1 MKDLN
6 ENFNVKMTYAQL
18 KKALSSKYA
27 KSMIDF
33 SFLANVGTLQNL
45 LKVERETE
53 KSVLIGMEEYF
64 GDYSKPI
71 YLPKSQIKVLNGYVV
86 AVKGWLVANK
96 GLESLLLR
104 EASANLD
111 TYHLQVLA

>member
-1 MKDLN
+1 MNLYDYL
-6 ENFNVKMTYAQL
+6 
-18 KKALSSKYA
+18 LST
-27 KSMIDF
+27 F
-33 SFLANVGTLQNL
+33 GTD
-45 LKVERETE
+45 EPFYTTE
-53 KSVLIGMEEYF
+53 ISF

>member
-18 KKALSSKYA
+18 KKDLSSKYA

-53 KSVLIGMEEYF
+53 KSVLISMEEYF

-104 EASANLD
+104 DASANLD

>member
-1 MKDLN
+1 
-6 ENFNVKMTYAQL
+6 MTYAQL

-27 KSMIDF
+27 KNMIDF
-33 SFLANVGTLQNL
+33 SFLANVGTLQEL

-71 YLPKSQIKVLNGYVV
+71 YLPKSQINVLNGYVV

-96 GLESLLLR
+96 CLESLLLR
-104 EASANLD
+104 ESSANLD

>member
-33 SFLANVGTLQNL
+33 SFLANVGLQNL
-45 LKVERETE
+45 LKIERETE

-71 YLPKSQIKVLNGYVV
+71 YLPKSQINVLNGHVV